1 MNPEA
6 IGPFE
11 IPLKWGRRE
20 KNGNAVCGT
29 EIAYLNVPSEA
40 KWPPIAF
47 VEKIKMTTIMRRNIQ
62 KVVLLATAVSGFAF
76 VDQVYAQGPA
86 IAQPVSNW
94 SYTGHSST
102 LVEGA
107 LRGQSAVIS
116 SIGQTV
122 YFDSLAAVNYAEAY
136 KRAIENSVAVT
147 KSYYER
153 RAIRDE
159 YMQKYAPRA
168 FVGEARKKFI
178 EYYSP
183 KRLSA
188 QEFDSQHGKLTWP
201 HILRQEQFSP
211 VKDRI
216 DQVFQTRDS
225 SNTGDGSTTHRE
237 VYQLCNALTGLL
249 RENIGNMT
257 SDQYIN
263 ALEFIRS
270 VELEAKTAM
279 PGEFKALPV
288 TVEEE
293 KPIDPVPAI
302 KKDSDTSSVR
312 AKAVRAKI

>member
-1 MNPEA
+1 
-6 IGPFE
+6 
-11 IPLKWGRRE
+11 
-20 KNGNAVCGT
+20 
-29 EIAYLNVPSEA
+29 
-40 KWPPIAF
+40 
-47 VEKIKMTTIMRRNIQ
+47 VEKMKMKTNISSKIQ
-62 KVVLLATAVSGFAF
+62 KIVLATGVVTGVAL
-76 VDQVYAQGPA
+76 VDQVSSQGPA

-216 DQVFQTRDS
+216 DQVFKTRDS
-225 SNTGDGSTTHRE
+225 ANTGDGSTTHRE

-249 RENIGNMT
+249 RQNIGTMT

-279 PGEFKALPV
+279 PGEFKGVPV
-288 TVEEE
+288 TAEEE
-293 KPIDPVPAI
+293 KPVDPVPAI
-302 KKDSDTSSVR
+302 SKDSDTSSVR

>member
-1 MNPEA
+1 MQFLARNLLLVNFC
-6 IGPFE
+6 IG
-11 IPLKWGRRE
+11 
-20 KNGNAVCGT
+20 
-29 EIAYLNVPSEA
+29 A
-40 KWPPIAF
+40 KLANCIRGG
-47 VEKIKMTTIMRRNIQ
+47 ENMKTLIESKIQRI
-62 KVVLLATAVSGFAF
+62 VLATGLVAGVAMM
-76 VDQVYAQGPA
+76 DQVRAQGPA
-86 IAQPVSNW
+86 IAQPVSTW

-122 YFDSLAAVNYAEAY
+122 YFDSLAAINYTEAY

-159 YMQKYAPRA
+159 YMLKYAPRA

-188 QEFDSQHGKLTWP
+188 QEFDLQHGKLTWP
-201 HILRQEQFSP
+201 HILRQEQFAP

-216 DQVFQTRDS
+216 DQVFKTRDL

-237 VYQLCNALTGLL
+237 VYQLSNALTGLL

-279 PGEFKALPV
+279 PGEFKAVPV
-288 TVEEE
+288 IAEEE
-293 KPIDPVPAI
+293 KPVDPVPAI
-302 KKDSDTSSVR
+302 NKDSDTSSVR
-312 AKAVRAKI
+312 AKALRAKI

>member
-1 MNPEA
+1 
-6 IGPFE
+6 
-11 IPLKWGRRE
+11 
-20 KNGNAVCGT
+20 
-29 EIAYLNVPSEA
+29 
-40 KWPPIAF
+40 
-47 VEKIKMTTIMRRNIQ
+47 MTTIMRREIQ
-62 KVVLLATAVSGFAF
+62 KVVLLAAAVSGFAF
-76 VDQVYAQGPA
+76 ADQVYAQGPA

-293 KPIDPVPAI
+293 KPIDPVPAVN
-302 KKDSDTSSVR
+302 KDSDTSSVR